1 MRKMEMVKR
10 NGINIKKCKQQN
22 GCYKLL
28 VSQLIKKFT
37 GFYEIWKFVSC
48 LQQILLG
55 SINNHAIY
63 SITISHPALI

>member
-37 GFYEIWKFVSC
+37 GFYEI
-48 LQQILLG
+48 
-55 SINNHAIY
+55 
-63 SITISHPALI
+63 